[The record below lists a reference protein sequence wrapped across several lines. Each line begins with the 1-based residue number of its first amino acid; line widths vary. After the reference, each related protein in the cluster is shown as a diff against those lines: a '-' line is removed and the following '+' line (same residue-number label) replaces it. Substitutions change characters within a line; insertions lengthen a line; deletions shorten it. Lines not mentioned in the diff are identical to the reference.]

1 MKRSIKKRRVAVFD
15 IDGTVFRSSL
25 LIELVETL
33 IKNGV
38 FSSNVRKEYSNEY
51 ERWLDRKGN
60 YEKYINAVIKAFD
73 KNIKGMNERDL
84 ESAVMKIISS
94 RRNRL
99 YRYTRN
105 IIADLTKN
113 NYLIF
118 AI

>member
-1 MKRSIKKRRVAVFD
+1 MKHAKKQKVAVFD

-33 IKNGV
+33 IKNGI

-73 KNIKGMNERDL
+73 KNIP
-84 ESAVMKIISS
+84 AFQ
-94 RRNRL
+94 L
-99 YRYTRN
+99 YGKLYSTAR
-105 IIADLTKN
+105 
-113 NYLIF
+113 
-118 AI
+118 